1 MDEVGLR
8 VVVVVVE
15 GDIEGDLE
23 VSGGVGGDVVVVETA
38 ISVVQMGSRSL
49 R

>member
-15 GDIEGDLE
+15 GDIEGDLVE
-23 VSGGVGGDVVVVETA
+23 VEVVETG
-38 ISVVQMGSRSL
+38 ISVAHMGSRSL